1 VASPRSVCCTSSSAA
16 VIHTACWWDAKAG
29 KGEKQKGGGRMDG
42 PREEAFGVHSGG
54 TTQQCGGLRDG
65 ERGEGCRMREH
76 TLNSARVV
84 VPGLGVAGEG
94 NASGNKDSIDGGG
107 SWVKFSA
114 KRLGAPFGAQPSAAD
129 RPRLRAPEVP
139 PVRALPRGTDP
150 TTTRH
155 REGEPWCPLSEH
167 PRWDPRGQ
175 GVRWTRPARR
185 NKKWE
190 EIFRRQRRL
199 QAASNKEYI
208 RGEAKQAYPG
218 RFLRL

>member
-1 VASPRSVCCTSSSAA
+1 VR
-16 VIHTACWWDAKAG
+16 
-29 KGEKQKGGGRMDG
+29 G
-42 PREEAFGVHSGG
+42 PQG
-54 TTQQCGGLRDG
+54 G
-65 ERGEGCRMREH
+65 ERGGVQNAGAYVEFRAGGGARVGGCRRREC
-76 TLNSARVV
+76 VDG
-84 VPGLGVAGEG
+84 PGLGRAKGKGGVAPKAE
-94 NASGNKDSIDGGG
+94 AQGNKDSIDGGG

-175 GVRWTRPARR
+175 GVRWTRAARR
-185 NKKWE
+185 NKKLG
-190 EIFRRQRRL
+190 RNL
-199 QAASNKEYI
+199 S
-208 RGEAKQAYPG
+208 EAPQITSSKQ
-218 RFLRL
+218 

>member
-1 VASPRSVCCTSSSAA
+1 MTSGSV
-16 VIHTACWWDAKAG
+16 
-29 KGEKQKGGGRMDG
+29 GGGARVG
-42 PREEAFGVHSGG
+42 
-54 TTQQCGGLRDG
+54 
-65 ERGEGCRMREH
+65 GCRRREC
-76 TLNSARVV
+76 VDG
-84 VPGLGVAGEG
+84 PGLGRAKE
-94 NASGNKDSIDGGG
+94 AQGNKDSIDGGG

-190 EIFRRQRRL
+190 EIFRRHRRL

>member
-1 VASPRSVCCTSSSAA
+1 V
-16 VIHTACWWDAKAG
+16 
-29 KGEKQKGGGRMDG
+29 G
-42 PREEAFGVHSGG
+42 PW
-54 TTQQCGGLRDG
+54 
-65 ERGEGCRMREH
+65 
-76 TLNSARVV
+76 VV

-94 NASGNKDSIDGGG
+94 NASTAPDCVCLVWNNNNNNHKRGSRIVVMLTGVAPKAEAQGNKDSIDGGG

-190 EIFRRQRRL
+190 EIFRRHRRL